1 MKYSVKKLAKLAG
14 ISVRTLHVYD
24 QKNLLKPHGRTEAG
38 YRYYGQD
45 ELYRLQ
51 QILFY
56 KELDFSLDDIKKIL
70 DQPRFDAVKALQN
83 QKHALKIRRE
93 RMDKILM
100 TLDKTIDHLKRRTVM
115 RPEELYEGLP
125 REFAQEHRQEAVR
138 KWGQESIEK
147 SEKAVMGMG
156 KERFEDLKQK
166 QQTNARQLF
175 ELRNENPRSEK
186 VQELIEDHYH
196 LIRAFWGTASLSD
209 KQQEAYKG
217 LGQLYTSDYSYTA
230 RQGEPKPHFAEF
242 LKDAIIYYAEHR
254 LS

>member
-115 RPEELYEGLP
+115 KPEELYKGLP
-125 REFAQEHRQEAVR
+125 KEFSENYRNEAAP
-138 KWGQESIEK
+138 KWGKEQIET
-147 SEKAVMGMG
+147 SERALLSLG
-156 KERFEDLKQK
+156 KDRFSSLKQK
-166 QQTNARQLF
+166 TANQC
-175 ELRNENPRSEK
+175 K
-186 VQELIEDHYH
+186 G
-196 LIRAFWGTASLSD
+196 AF
-209 KQQEAYKG
+209 
-217 LGQLYTSDYSYTA
+217 
-230 RQGEPKPHFAEF
+230 
-242 LKDAIIYYAEHR
+242 
-254 LS
+254 